1 MRNLVRRGTQVKIE
15 TAQPLEVRAL
25 ELDDFSIEQIQY
37 DRGNQYCRRNRN
49 RNRNQSLPQ
58 ELRVHACLRARVHG
72 LWLSSVGGS
81 VHDEPILGLRIES
94 GTHRG

>member
-1 MRNLVRRGTQVKIE
+1 MRNRTRCGTQVKIE

-49 RNRNQSLPQ
+49 QSLPQ
-58 ELRVHACLRARVHG
+58 ELRVRACVRAHVHG
-72 LWLSSVGGS
+72 L
-81 VHDEPILGLRIES
+81 
-94 GTHRG
+94 

>member
-1 MRNLVRRGTQVKIE
+1 MRNLTRCGTQVKIE

-49 RNRNQSLPQ
+49 RNQSLPQ
-58 ELRVHACLRARVHG
+58 ELRVRASVRARARVHG
-72 LWLSSVGGS
+72 L
-81 VHDEPILGLRIES
+81 
-94 GTHRG
+94 